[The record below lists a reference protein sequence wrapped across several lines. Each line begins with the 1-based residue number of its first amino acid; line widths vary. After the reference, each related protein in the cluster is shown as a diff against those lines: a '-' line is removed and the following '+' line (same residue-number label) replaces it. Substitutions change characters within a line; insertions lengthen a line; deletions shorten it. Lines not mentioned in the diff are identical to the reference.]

1 MSPTKFDFDTE
12 FDHDGQI
19 LRDGESYKRFF
30 TQDDIDS
37 ARMWGVEEG
46 REMEEGRCAES
57 LQTIGAQ
64 MQIILSRLAD
74 ESAALRAGATQLALA
89 AARKIAGEA
98 LNAYPIDTIEQL
110 AAEAVQDLRDEP
122 RLSVRCAPE
131 LVEDLAERLERT
143 ARDLGF
149 EGAIRVRGNAEM
161 SGADV
166 RLEWATGAIERSALA
181 RCRIPG
187 RNRDRC
193 GGRPGCQGICGLRR
207 LTMPDNT
214 NFDLPELEK
223 DATPVPVEDQ
233 QPREGMIDEA
243 AKSAA
248 DLAPVFDVPVNI
260 SAVLGKAQ
268 IDVNSLLKL
277 TAGSV
282 VELDR
287 KIGEAI
293 DIYVNNRLVARGEVV
308 VVDDR
313 LGVTMTEII
322 KDGDAA

>member
-166 RLEWATGAIERSALA
+166 RLEWATGAIERSAEDIDA
-181 RCRIPG
+181 R
-187 RNRDRC
+187 
-193 GGRPGCQGICGLRR
+193 L
-207 LTMPDNT
+207 
-214 NFDLPELEK
+214 
-223 DATPVPVEDQ
+223 
-233 QPREGMIDEA
+233 
-243 AKSAA
+243 
-248 DLAPVFDVPVNI
+248 
-260 SAVLGKAQ
+260 
-268 IDVNSLLKL
+268 
-277 TAGSV
+277 
-282 VELDR
+282 
-287 KIGEAI
+287 
-293 DIYVNNRLVARGEVV
+293 GEVV
-308 VVDDR
+308 AR
-313 LGVTMTEII
+313 WLAAASQEESAT
-322 KDGDAA
+322 DAAAGPAAKASAA

>member
-64 MQIILSRLAD
+64 MQLILSRLAG
-74 ESAALRAGATQLALA
+74 ESAALRASATQLALA

-110 AAEAVQDLRDEP
+110 TAEAVQDLRDEP

-161 SGADV
+161 TGADV
-166 RLEWATGAIERSALA
+166 RLEWATGAIERSAEEIDA
-181 RCRIPG
+181 R
-187 RNRDRC
+187 
-193 GGRPGCQGICGLRR
+193 L
-207 LTMPDNT
+207 
-214 NFDLPELEK
+214 
-223 DATPVPVEDQ
+223 
-233 QPREGMIDEA
+233 
-243 AKSAA
+243 
-248 DLAPVFDVPVNI
+248 
-260 SAVLGKAQ
+260 
-268 IDVNSLLKL
+268 
-277 TAGSV
+277 
-282 VELDR
+282 
-287 KIGEAI
+287 
-293 DIYVNNRLVARGEVV
+293 GEVV
-308 VVDDR
+308 AR
-313 LGVTMTEII
+313 WLAAASQEESAT
-322 KDGDAA
+322 DAAADPTVNASAA

>member
-46 REMEEGRCAES
+46 REMEEGRCADS

-74 ESAALRAGATQLALA
+74 ESASLRASATELALA

-98 LNAYPIDTIEQL
+98 LKAYPLDTIEQL
-110 AAEAVQDLRDEP
+110 TAEAVQDLREEP

-143 ARDLGF
+143 ARELGF

-166 RLEWATGAIERSALA
+166 RLEWATGAIERSAEEIDA
-181 RCRIPG
+181 R
-187 RNRDRC
+187 
-193 GGRPGCQGICGLRR
+193 L
-207 LTMPDNT
+207 
-214 NFDLPELEK
+214 
-223 DATPVPVEDQ
+223 
-233 QPREGMIDEA
+233 
-243 AKSAA
+243 
-248 DLAPVFDVPVNI
+248 
-260 SAVLGKAQ
+260 
-268 IDVNSLLKL
+268 
-277 TAGSV
+277 
-282 VELDR
+282 
-287 KIGEAI
+287 
-293 DIYVNNRLVARGEVV
+293 GEVV
-308 VVDDR
+308 AR
-313 LGVTMTEII
+313 WLAAASQEESAI
-322 KDGDAA
+322 DAAADPAASASAA

>member
-64 MQIILSRLAD
+64 MQLILSRLAG
-74 ESAALRAGATQLALA
+74 ESAALRASATQLALA

-98 LNAYPIDTIEQL
+98 LNAYPIYTIEQL

-166 RLEWATGAIERSALA
+166 RLEWATGAIERSAEEIDA
-181 RCRIPG
+181 R
-187 RNRDRC
+187 
-193 GGRPGCQGICGLRR
+193 L
-207 LTMPDNT
+207 
-214 NFDLPELEK
+214 
-223 DATPVPVEDQ
+223 
-233 QPREGMIDEA
+233 
-243 AKSAA
+243 
-248 DLAPVFDVPVNI
+248 
-260 SAVLGKAQ
+260 
-268 IDVNSLLKL
+268 
-277 TAGSV
+277 
-282 VELDR
+282 
-287 KIGEAI
+287 
-293 DIYVNNRLVARGEVV
+293 GEVV
-308 VVDDR
+308 AR
-313 LGVTMTEII
+313 WLAAASQEESAT
-322 KDGDAA
+322 DAAADPTVNASAA

>member
-46 REMEEGRCAES
+46 REMEEGRCADS

-74 ESAALRAGATQLALA
+74 ESASLRASATELALA

-98 LNAYPIDTIEQL
+98 LKAYPLDTIEQL
-110 AAEAVQDLRDEP
+110 TAEAVQDLREEP

-143 ARDLGF
+143 ARELGF

-166 RLEWATGAIERSALA
+166 RLEWATGAIERSAQEIDA
-181 RCRIPG
+181 R
-187 RNRDRC
+187 
-193 GGRPGCQGICGLRR
+193 L
-207 LTMPDNT
+207 
-214 NFDLPELEK
+214 
-223 DATPVPVEDQ
+223 
-233 QPREGMIDEA
+233 
-243 AKSAA
+243 
-248 DLAPVFDVPVNI
+248 
-260 SAVLGKAQ
+260 
-268 IDVNSLLKL
+268 
-277 TAGSV
+277 
-282 VELDR
+282 
-287 KIGEAI
+287 
-293 DIYVNNRLVARGEVV
+293 GEVV
-308 VVDDR
+308 AR
-313 LGVTMTEII
+313 WLAAASQEESAI
-322 KDGDAA
+322 DAAADPAASASAA

>member
-64 MQIILSRLAD
+64 MQLILSRLAG
-74 ESAALRAGATQLALA
+74 ESAALRASATQLALA

-166 RLEWATGAIERSALA
+166 RLEWATGAIERSAEEIDA
-181 RCRIPG
+181 R
-187 RNRDRC
+187 
-193 GGRPGCQGICGLRR
+193 L
-207 LTMPDNT
+207 
-214 NFDLPELEK
+214 
-223 DATPVPVEDQ
+223 
-233 QPREGMIDEA
+233 
-243 AKSAA
+243 
-248 DLAPVFDVPVNI
+248 
-260 SAVLGKAQ
+260 
-268 IDVNSLLKL
+268 
-277 TAGSV
+277 
-282 VELDR
+282 
-287 KIGEAI
+287 
-293 DIYVNNRLVARGEVV
+293 GEVV
-308 VVDDR
+308 AR
-313 LGVTMTEII
+313 WLAAASQEESAT
-322 KDGDAA
+322 DAAADPTVNASAA

>member
-46 REMEEGRCAES
+46 REMEEGRCADS

-74 ESAALRAGATQLALA
+74 ESASLRASATELALA

-98 LNAYPIDTIEQL
+98 LKAYPLDTIEQL
-110 AAEAVQDLRDEP
+110 TAEAVQDLRDEP

-143 ARDLGF
+143 ARELGF
-149 EGAIRVRGNAEM
+149 EGVIRVRGNAEM

-166 RLEWATGAIERSALA
+166 RLEWATGAIERSAEEIDA
-181 RCRIPG
+181 R
-187 RNRDRC
+187 
-193 GGRPGCQGICGLRR
+193 L
-207 LTMPDNT
+207 
-214 NFDLPELEK
+214 
-223 DATPVPVEDQ
+223 
-233 QPREGMIDEA
+233 
-243 AKSAA
+243 
-248 DLAPVFDVPVNI
+248 
-260 SAVLGKAQ
+260 
-268 IDVNSLLKL
+268 
-277 TAGSV
+277 
-282 VELDR
+282 
-287 KIGEAI
+287 
-293 DIYVNNRLVARGEVV
+293 GEVV
-308 VVDDR
+308 AR
-313 LGVTMTEII
+313 WLAAASQEESAI
-322 KDGDAA
+322 DAAADPAASASAA

>member
-64 MQIILSRLAD
+64 MQLILSRLAG
-74 ESAALRAGATQLALA
+74 ESAALRASATQLALA

-110 AAEAVQDLRDEP
+110 TAEAVQDLRDEP

-166 RLEWATGAIERSALA
+166 RLEWATGAIERSAEEIDA
-181 RCRIPG
+181 R
-187 RNRDRC
+187 
-193 GGRPGCQGICGLRR
+193 L
-207 LTMPDNT
+207 
-214 NFDLPELEK
+214 
-223 DATPVPVEDQ
+223 
-233 QPREGMIDEA
+233 
-243 AKSAA
+243 
-248 DLAPVFDVPVNI
+248 
-260 SAVLGKAQ
+260 
-268 IDVNSLLKL
+268 
-277 TAGSV
+277 
-282 VELDR
+282 
-287 KIGEAI
+287 
-293 DIYVNNRLVARGEVV
+293 GEVV
-308 VVDDR
+308 AR
-313 LGVTMTEII
+313 WLAAASQEESAT
-322 KDGDAA
+322 DAAADPTVNASAA